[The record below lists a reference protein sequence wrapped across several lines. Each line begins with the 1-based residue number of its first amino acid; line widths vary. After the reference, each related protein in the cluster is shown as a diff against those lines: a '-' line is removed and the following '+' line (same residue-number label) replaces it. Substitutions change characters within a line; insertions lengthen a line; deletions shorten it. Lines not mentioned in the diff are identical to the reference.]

1 MATGQTNQQLQ
12 EDPLAELRRA
22 RQQRDRDAADSS
34 DDPLESL
41 RASRRARDEAQLQE
55 RMLVTIDPEVAAT
68 EDRARAADRSRVLRG
83 REREAALRPPEPE
96 EVIREAEPPGRE
108 GVFRGDE
115 GRVGMPR
122 REEPAVEEPEPEV
135 EPLLQGVEGGE
146 DAVQIDLGP
155 EVVDGRIVRPM
166 GEVQPV
172 DKAGVGRPG
181 AQPNLLNQR
190 GFFSPNRRGPLDP
203 QVGQPGPAPDLQ
215 AFNRVL
221 GLEPSRIP
229 HVQEPMSL
237 GEALNFGAELAL
249 AEMGITERD
258 PEEIAKTVVY
268 AQPDVNVGQD
278 LPEPPIPVEPPDL
291 EGERKPL
298 NDHERLKL
306 KIEQG
311 RQRLQDRFEKI
322 PLPGRMFLSA
332 SRGFLD
338 GVTMGRFDTH
348 VSDLIDQATTA
359 VRSVFGLEPTALT
372 VEDLFA
378 VLDRNAW
385 EKIGGGVGFLAGAG
399 ATIRLTGIGVSGLAP
414 MVARGTRTRA
424 FLQSFNPNVPV
435 SRSTRILQAAVEG
448 IPYDLAFQAENATER
463 ANNFV
468 FGIVASA
475 LLGATPLAGKIKKPG
490 DLDPRFLDPTTA
502 QGGTRTGPEAF
513 RVRRS
518 TVGEGGPPLHEQ
530 TLAQALDA
538 ETLRLD
544 AEERAASAELADQAP
559 GSIGPE
565 IRVDPETGL
574 RVDPEPGLRRQPKP
588 LTPENQAMHDAAEVA
603 PDLPT
608 LRQIIDNDPAI
619 IEARRRP
626 QPGDPND
633 TTSLHSTGDTR
644 QPGGPDWDP
653 QRVAEVH
660 DPLDT
665 RLTSEEHAGFFDVAD
680 RVKSGAWFPGAVRRA
695 RQIYM
700 VTGNSA
706 SGKSTLSGPLAR
718 EIRGLTIDAD
728 EWKKGIGEHDG
739 GRAAGT
745 VHRESSLLS
754 HNRMLADAVVRGDN
768 IVFPMIGKD
777 RKHVIVAAR
786 KLRAA
791 GYEVHIVLNEIPPL
805 EAARRS
811 YMRFKRTDKYIPE
824 AYILDEVGDAP
835 TSMYHEAVESGL
847 FTSHQRYSNDVPKGQ
862 DPRLISSGGDIP
874 DGRLLFPGEPEA
886 GAARQHRPSPG
897 EGGLGRDRNGGDA
910 RRSGRGAAAAGQ
922 ERLAPARAAQGD
934 LHNPEVEV
942 KHTPPAEGPSRAP
955 EVVPRQV
962 TDPIPPKVP
971 EGVQANGRGGFF
983 NMGKELARGR
993 LGAKAGAL
1001 RVDLAAAGKRLA
1013 AFGQRVLTAP
1023 GDLPHRAWRLS
1034 LKAKGWFGAQIT
1046 DMTFTLRRFDDALR
1060 DAYGT
1065 PNMNTSQKRRLN
1077 AALSGLIPLSR
1088 IPEPLRPIIRQ
1099 MRDRVDG
1106 FSQQMIQS
1114 GMVEGELAAVI
1125 ADNLGVYLSRSY
1137 KVFDTPSWQLENIP
1151 KPIVNRARSWLRKER
1166 PDLNSEEIQGL
1177 IEKILD
1183 KQVDSPL
1190 QFLTGGTLGSMN
1202 LSMLIK
1208 RKDIH
1213 PAIRALMGEHTD
1225 VRLRYARSVSQ
1236 MARDLSNHGFLTEVK
1251 NSLKATPDN
1260 PNGLFFVNATTN
1272 ANGSFVVPISAKG
1285 SKVMEP
1291 LAGLHTTQE
1300 IVDAFKREFD
1310 VPGQKGWLYSAY
1322 LKANAVV
1329 KLDKTVMSV
1338 MTHVRNLIGNAGFA
1352 TANGHW
1358 RLQHF
1363 GRALQAVNAST
1374 GISRGGRLTKR
1385 FLAGKVGIEVQARA
1399 GAQSTAQRLKNERR
1413 LRLRDG
1419 LLPGESPWE
1428 SYYKRIQMLG
1438 VVDSSAHAGELAAVM
1453 RDASRQGLDNISP
1466 DENLLSKG
1474 MRGFI
1479 KGATAIYRAE
1489 DDLWKIV
1496 AFENEF
1502 TRYRKALPNATEA
1515 EVEETAA
1522 WIVRNT
1528 YPNYGMI
1535 SSGVQALR
1543 KNILMGSFVSFPA
1556 EVFRTGWHTISLA
1569 IKESRSPNPEIRK
1582 IGATRLAGLTVAAG
1596 GVYAASAASRFKNGI
1611 DAQQD
1616 KDLRPFL
1623 APWQENSSLIYT
1635 SPAVDGV
1642 YSIIDLSYT
1651 DPYSYLRDPLRRLF
1665 SGEGDWEEALL
1676 EATLQAAAPFIG
1688 EEILFGKLGEINS
1701 NLKRSGGQVFNP
1713 EDHKV
1718 DQAFAILDHLWGA
1731 IEPGTFASARRI
1743 AKGINQETN
1752 NFGQTFDA
1760 TTEFLAVMTGHR
1772 LQKTDVR
1779 QAMRFRT
1786 TEMDKR
1792 LNDANRILNRVSN
1805 RSGTVTD
1812 EELTEAFHRSERSRA
1827 RVFADAHEIALK
1839 AINSHGLTSQEVI
1852 RQFRDGGMSRVNAAA
1867 VVNSGI
1873 PPRRNPRI
1881 DDVNRAALI
1890 RQLNQ
1895 GR

>member
-12 EDPLAELRRA
+12 DDPLAELRRA
-22 RQQRDRDAADSS
+22 RQQRDRDSAATS

-68 EDRARAADRSRVLRG
+68 EDQTRAADRSRVLAERRG
-83 REREAALRPPEPE
+83 QEPE
-96 EVIREAEPPGRE
+96 EVIREAEPRGRE
-108 GVFRGDE
+108 GVFQHGFLETGPRQDE
-115 GRVGMPR
+115 GRIGMPPR
-122 REEPAVEEPEPEV
+122 PAPAVEEPEEELGLGGTRMERRAAGLPPIETRAPTEMQPLGEIGGPDPETQV
-135 EPLLQGVEGGE
+135 FDPFE
-146 DAVQIDLGP
+146 
-155 EVVDGRIVRPM
+155 
-166 GEVQPV
+166 
-172 DKAGVGRPG
+172 
-181 AQPNLLNQR
+181 R
-190 GFFSPNRRGPLDP
+190 GFVERPDA
-203 QVGQPGPAPDLQ
+203 GPAPQIPTAQEAVLERQ
-215 AFNRVL
+215 RQEPGFFERTL
-221 GLEPSRIP
+221 GLEPARIP

-237 GEALNFGAELAL
+237 GESLNAAGEAAL
-249 AEMGITERD
+249 AEMGIKERD
-258 PEEIAKTVVY
+258 PEDIARTVVR
-268 AQPDVNVGQD
+268 AQPDVTREATGTGVT
-278 LPEPPIPVEPPDL
+278 PPPPPLEDAARTPVT
-291 EGERKPL
+291 
-298 NDHERLKL
+298 DHDRLRL
-306 KIEQG
+306 AIEKS
-311 RQRLQDRFEKI
+311 REELQTRFEKI
-322 PLPGRMFLSA
+322 PLPVRMTLSA
-332 SRGFLD
+332 GRAFLD
-338 GVTMGRFDTH
+338 AETGGRFDSH
-348 VSDLIDQATTA
+348 VNDLIDKATTA
-359 VRSVFGLEPTALT
+359 VRGVFGLEPTALT
-372 VEDLFA
+372 ITDLFDT
-378 VLDRNAW
+378 LDRTGW
-385 EKIGGGVGFLAGAG
+385 EKVGGAVGFLGAAGAM
-399 ATIRLTGIGVSGLAP
+399 IRLTNVGVSATAT
-414 MVARGTRTRA
+414 MAARGTRTRA

-435 SRSTRILQAAVEG
+435 TRGTRMLQAAVEG
-448 IPYDLAFQAENATER
+448 IPFDLAYQAENPQQR
-463 ANNFV
+463 ANNLV

-475 LLGATPLAGKIKKPG
+475 LIGATPFAGKIKKPG
-490 DLDPRFLDPTTA
+490 DLDPRFRDPTTA

-513 RVRRS
+513 PIRRS
-518 TVGEGGPPLHEQ
+518 TAGENRPLSEQ
-530 TLAQALDA
+530 TLAEALDS
-538 ETLRLD
+538 EGVRLD
-544 AEERAASAELADQAP
+544 AEERAAAAEAADVTPP
-559 GSIGPE
+559 GAGSQL
-565 IRVDPETGL
+565 DPADAGL
-574 RVDPEPGLRRQPKP
+574 TRRPKV
-588 LTPENQAMHDAAEVA
+588 LTPENQAMHDAALAA
-603 PDLPT
+603 PDRPALQ
-608 LRQIIDNDPAI
+608 RVMNNDPDWIA
-619 IEARRRP
+619 ARRRP

-633 TTSLHSTGDTR
+633 TTNLHSDGDTR
-644 QPGGPDWDP
+644 AEAGPVWDP

-660 DPLDT
+660 DPIDT
-665 RLTSEEHAGFFDVAD
+665 RLTAEDNAGFWGGIEA
-680 RVKSGAWFPGAVRRA
+680 RKKAGAYFEGAVRRQ
-695 RQIYM
+695 RIIYM
-700 VTGNSA
+700 VTGPPA
-706 SGKSTLSGPLAR
+706 AGKSTISNPIVRA
-718 EIRGLTIDAD
+718 IRGLLIDSD
-728 EWKKGIGEHDG
+728 EWKKGLPEHDG

-745 VHRESSLLS
+745 VHRESSLLA
-754 HNRMLADAVVRGDN
+754 HNRMLKAALLRGDN
-768 IVFPMIGKD
+768 IVMPMIGKS
-777 RKHVIVAAR
+777 RRHVIDEAANLR
-786 KLRAA
+786 KA

-805 EAARRS
+805 EAARRA
-811 YMRFKRTDKYIPE
+811 YLRFKNSDKYIPE

-835 TSMYHEAVESGL
+835 TAMYHEAVESGL

-862 DPRLISSGGDIP
+862 DPRLIASGGEIP

-886 GAARQHRPSPG
+886 GAARQRRSGTG
-897 EGGLGRDRNGGDA
+897 EGGLGRDRSPEHTQRDPGRSAGD
-910 RRSGRGAAAAGQ
+910 GQAG
-922 ERLAPARAAQGD
+922 RLAPARAAQGD

-955 EVVPRQV
+955 EVVPRRV
-962 TDPIPPKVP
+962 TDPIPPKAP
-971 EGVQANGRGGFF
+971 EGTQANGRGGFF

-1001 RVDLAAAGKRLA
+1001 KVDVAAAGRRVG
-1013 AFGQRVLTAP
+1013 AFLQRNFTAP
-1023 GDLPHRAWRLS
+1023 GDLPHRAWRLL
-1034 LKAKGWFGAQIT
+1034 LKSQGWFGAQIT

-1077 AALSGLIPLSR
+1077 AALSGQIPLSR
-1088 IPEPLRPIIRQ
+1088 IPEPLRPIVRQ
-1099 MRDRVDG
+1099 MRERVDG

-1114 GMVEGELAAVI
+1114 GMVEGDLAAVI

-1166 PDLNSEEIQGL
+1166 PDLDENQLQGL
-1177 IEKILD
+1177 IEGILD

-1190 QFLTGGTLGSMN
+1190 QFLTGGTLGSKN

-1236 MARDLSNHGFLTEVK
+1236 MARDLSSHGFLTEVK
-1251 NSLKATPDN
+1251 NSLKATADN
-1260 PNGLFFVNATTN
+1260 PNGLFHTVQTTN
-1272 ANGSFVVPISAKG
+1272 ANGSFIVPIAAKG

-1291 LAGLHTTQE
+1291 LSGLFTTRE
-1300 IVDAFKREFD
+1300 IADAFKREFD
-1310 VPGQKGWLYSAY
+1310 VPGQKNWLYSAY

-1363 GRALQAVNAST
+1363 GRAIQAVNAST

-1453 RDASRQGLDNISP
+1453 RDASRKGLDNISP
-1466 DENLLSKG
+1466 DEGLLSKG

-1502 TRYRKALPNATEA
+1502 ARYRKALPNATEA

-1569 IKESRSPNPEIRK
+1569 IKEVRSPNPEIRK
-1582 IGATRLAGLTVAAG
+1582 IGATRMAGLTVAAG
-1596 GVYAASAASRFKNGI
+1596 GVYAASAASRFKNGV

-1635 SPAVDGV
+1635 SPPVDGV

-1718 DQAFAILDHLWGA
+1718 DQAFAILEHLWGA

-1752 NFGQTFDA
+1752 NFGQEFDA
-1760 TTEFLAVMTGHR
+1760 TTEFLAVVTGHR

-1786 TEMDKR
+1786 TEMDRR

-1805 RSGTVTD
+1805 RGGTVTD

-1827 RVFADAHEIALK
+1827 RVFADAHQLALK

-1852 RQFRDGGMSRVNAAA
+1852 RQFRDGGMSRANAAA
-1867 VVNSGI
+1867 VVNTGI
-1873 PPRRNPRI
+1873 PPRRSPRI

-1890 RQLNQ
+1890 RQLTNQ
-1895 GR
+1895 RR

>member
-1 MATGQTNQQLQ
+1 MATAQSNQQLQ
-12 EDPLAELRRA
+12 DDPLAELQRA
-22 RQQRDRDAADSS
+22 RTQRDRDAAAQA

-41 RASRRARDEAQLQE
+41 RAARRQREEDALEAQT
-55 RMLVTIDPEVAAT
+55 LVTLDPEVAAT
-68 EDRARAADRSRVLRG
+68 ERRARAADRSRILAERD
-83 REREAALRPPEPE
+83 REAALRPPEPFT
-96 EVIREAEPPGRE
+96 EAPARGRE

-115 GRVGMPR
+115 GRIGMPR
-122 REEPAVEEPEPEV
+122 RPTPAVEEPEPEV
-135 EPLLQGVEGGE
+135 PPLFQGVEGGE
-146 DAVQIDLGP
+146 DAVEIDLGP
-155 EVVDGRIVRPM
+155 EVVDGRVVRPV
-166 GEVQPV
+166 GEPQPF
-172 DKAGVGRPG
+172 DPSGLGRPSSER
-181 AQPNLLNQR
+181 NLFGELR
-190 GFFSPNRRGPLDP
+190 GFFDRDRRGNLDRQP
-203 QVGQPGPAPDLQ
+203 GQPGPAPDLQ
-215 AFNRVL
+215 AFDREL
-221 GLEPSRIP
+221 GLQPTRIP
-229 HVQEPMSL
+229 HVRESMSL
-237 GEALNFGAELAL
+237 GEALNFAGELGLAEL
-249 AEMGITERD
+249 GIRERD
-258 PEEIAKTVVY
+258 PEDIARTVVF
-268 AQPDVNVGQD
+268 AQPDVTREATGTGVT
-278 LPEPPIPVEPPDL
+278 PPPPPLEDAARMPVTRMERMAANIEKERQVLQERFERIPVIARV
-291 EGERKPL
+291 G
-298 NDHERLKL
+298 
-306 KIEQG
+306 I
-311 RQRLQDRFEKI
+311 
-322 PLPGRMFLSA
+322 SA

-338 GVTMGRFDTH
+338 GVTAGRFESH
-348 VSDLIDQATTA
+348 VSDMIDQATTA
-359 VRSVFGLEPTALT
+359 VRGVFGLEPTALT
-372 VEDLFA
+372 VNDLFGA
-378 VLDRNAW
+378 LDRTLI
-385 EKIGGGVGFLAGAG
+385 EKVGGGVGFLAGAG
-399 ATIRLTGIGVSGLAP
+399 AVIRLTGIGVSGTAGLA
-414 MVARGTRTRA
+414 ARGSRTRT

-435 SRSTRILQAAVEG
+435 SRGTRVLQAAVEG
-448 IPYDLAFQAENATER
+448 IPFDLAFQAEDAQER
-463 ANNFV
+463 ANNLV

-475 LLGATPLAGKIKKPG
+475 LMGFTPLAGRVRKAG
-490 DLDPRFLDPTTA
+490 DLDPAFRDPTTA
-502 QGGTRTGPEAF
+502 KGGTRTGPEAF

-518 TVGEGGPPLHEQ
+518 TVGEGGTPLSEQ

-538 ETLRLD
+538 EGVRLD
-544 AEERAASAELADQAP
+544 QEERAVAEAAAEAAEPTPGAGAQLDAADAGVTRRP
-559 GSIGPE
+559 
-565 IRVDPETGL
+565 RV
-574 RVDPEPGLRRQPKP
+574 
-588 LTPENQAMHDAAEVA
+588 LTPENQRMHDAAGEA

-608 LRQIIDNDPAI
+608 LQRIMDNDPDWIA
-619 IEARRRP
+619 ASRRP

-633 TTSLHSTGDTR
+633 TTNLHSDGDTR
-644 QPGGPDWDP
+644 APDGPVWDP
-653 QRVAEVH
+653 RRVAEVH
-660 DPLDT
+660 DPLDV
-665 RLTSEEHAGFFDVAD
+665 RLTSEEHAGFFNVAE
-680 RVKSGAWFPGAVRRA
+680 RKKAGAWFPGAVRRG

-706 SGKSTLSGPLAR
+706 SGKSTLSGPLAKQ
-718 EIRGLTIDAD
+718 IRGLTVDAD
-728 EWKKGIGEHDG
+728 EWKKGIDEWDG

-745 VHRESSLLS
+745 VHMESSLLS
-754 HNRMLADAVVRGDN
+754 HIRMLRAAVARGDN
-768 IVFPMIGKD
+768 IVMPMIGKA
-777 RKHVIVAAR
+777 RKHVIGEAEL
-786 KLRAA
+786 LRAA
-791 GYEVHIVLNEIPPL
+791 GYDVHIVLNEIPPF
-805 EAARRS
+805 EAVRRA
-811 YMRFKRTDKYIPE
+811 YMRFKRSDKYIPS

-835 TSMYHEAVESGL
+835 TSMYDEAVESGL

-862 DPRLISSGGDIP
+862 DPRLINSGGEIP

-886 GAARQHRPSPG
+886 GAARQRRPSPG
-897 EGGLGRDRNGGDA
+897 EGGLGRDRSPEHTA
-910 RRSGRGAAAAGQ
+910 RASRGASGHGDQAG
-922 ERLAPARAAQGD
+922 RVAPARAAQGD

-942 KHTPPAEGPSRAP
+942 KHTPPPDGPSRAP

-971 EGVQANGRGGFF
+971 EGTQANGRGGFF
-983 NMGKELARGR
+983 SLDKLTGGR
-993 LGAKAGAL
+993 LGAKAGAV
-1001 RVDLAAAGKRLA
+1001 RVDVAAAGRRVG
-1013 AFGQRVLTAP
+1013 AFLQKNFTAP
-1023 GDLPHRAWRLS
+1023 GDLPHRAWRLL
-1034 LKAKGWFGAQIT
+1034 LKSQGWFGAQIT

-1088 IPEPLRPIIRQ
+1088 IPEPLRPIVRQ

-1106 FSQQMIQS
+1106 FSRQMIQS
-1114 GMVEGELAAVI
+1114 GMVEGDLAAVI

-1177 IEKILD
+1177 IEGILD
-1183 KQVDSPL
+1183 KQVNSPL
-1190 QFLTGGTLGSMN
+1190 QFLTGGTLGSKN

-1236 MARDLSNHGFLTEVK
+1236 MARDLSSHGFLTEVK
-1251 NSLKATPDN
+1251 NSLKATADN
-1260 PNGLFFVNATTN
+1260 PNGLFHTVQTTN
-1272 ANGSFVVPISAKG
+1272 ANGSFIVPIAAKG

-1291 LAGLHTTQE
+1291 LSGLFTTRE
-1300 IVDAFKREFD
+1300 IADAFKREFD

-1363 GRALQAVNAST
+1363 GRAIQAVNAST

-1453 RDASRQGLDNISP
+1453 RDASREGLDNISP

-1502 TRYRKALPNATEA
+1502 ARYRKALPNATEA

-1569 IKESRSPNPEIRK
+1569 IKEVRSPNPEIRK
-1582 IGATRLAGLTVAAG
+1582 IGATRMAGLTVAAG
-1596 GVYAASAASRFKNGI
+1596 GVYAASAASRFKNGV

-1635 SPAVDGV
+1635 SPPVDGV

-1718 DQAFAILDHLWGA
+1718 DQAFAILEHLWGA

-1743 AKGINQETN
+1743 AAGINKETN
-1752 NFGQTFDA
+1752 AFGQEFDA

-1786 TEMDKR
+1786 TEIDRR

-1805 RSGTVTD
+1805 RGGTVTD

-1827 RVFADAHEIALK
+1827 RVFEDAHQLALK
-1839 AINSHGLTSQEVI
+1839 AINSHGLTNQEVI